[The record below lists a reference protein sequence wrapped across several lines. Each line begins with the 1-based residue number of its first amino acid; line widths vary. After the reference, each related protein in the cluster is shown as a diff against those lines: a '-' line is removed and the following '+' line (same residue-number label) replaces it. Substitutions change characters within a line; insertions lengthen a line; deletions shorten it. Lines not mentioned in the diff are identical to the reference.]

1 VLWPVWSPRRL
12 PDPRQPLTA
21 FAGASHSRRVSERE
35 TTRAHTEATL
45 DPRRPLPGGGAA
57 LGAGRFGAV
66 YEIGRQLLEQT
77 DPATVLRT
85 IHEAIVEHLRPDRA
99 CVLTMTGDG
108 FQARLVH
115 NLPRETAPEQ
125 WPLSWTVI
133 RHVVEGGLA
142 VLASDIR
149 QDAQFADAESIQR
162 FRIRSILCVP
172 LGSPARGVVYLDN
185 RSARPFTPA
194 DLEFLTAVALYASLV
209 LERAEEYART
219 AEDLARAG
227 DRLDALQ
234 ADLLRHEIVGAAPA
248 LLKAYDAVRRFARS
262 GARVLLRGETGT
274 GKELFARAYAAHSP
288 RAGRPYVP
296 VTIPAL
302 APTIVESELFG
313 HVRGAFTEAAR
324 DKKGRLEIADG
335 GVLFLDEVGDIDPAV
350 QTKLLRFLDSG
361 ELFRVGDT
369 QARRVD
375 ALVVSATNRPLER
388 DVEQGRFR
396 ADLLAR
402 LGHVVAIPS
411 LRERGEDVPRLVEHF
426 LARYDRGPRRKAFAP
441 DAMDALVRHHWP
453 FNVRELQQ
461 VVERAVCLVD
471 GEVVSLADLP
481 DYVRASPAAATA
493 DEGVPGPLK
502 KAVEELERRQIVR
515 ALEHTKGNKRRA
527 MELLQLSPETFYRR
541 LEEFGLHKKGE

>member
-1 VLWPVWSPRRL
+1 MTQDHP
-12 PDPRQPLTA
+12 
-21 FAGASHSRRVSERE
+21 

-45 DPRRPLPGGGAA
+45 DPRRPLPAGGAA

-66 YEIGRQLLEQT
+66 YELGRQLLEQT
-77 DPATVLRT
+77 DPETVLRT
-85 IHEAIVEHLRPDRA
+85 IHDAIVEHLKPDRA
-99 CVLTMTGDG
+99 CLLTLAGKG
-108 FQARLVH
+108 FRARLAH
-115 NLPRETAPEQ
+115 NLPADRGPDE
-125 WPLSWTVI
+125 WPLSWSVI
-133 RHVVEGGLA
+133 RHVLESGLA

-149 QDAQFADAESIQR
+149 QDAQFAEAESIQR

-172 LGSPARGVVYLDN
+172 LGAPARGVLYLDN

-194 DLEFLTAVALYASLV
+194 DLEFLTAVSLYAALV
-209 LERAEEYART
+209 LERTEELART
-219 AEDLARAG
+219 SEALRSAG

-234 ADLLRHEIVGAAPA
+234 AELLRHELVGAAPA
-248 LLKAYDAVRRFARS
+248 LLKAYDAVRRFAKS

-274 GKELFARAYAAHSP
+274 GKELFARAYAAHTP
-288 RAGRPYVP
+288 RPNGSYVP

-302 APTIVESELFG
+302 APTLVESELFG
-313 HVRGAFTEAAR
+313 HVKGAFTEAAR

-369 QARRVD
+369 HPRQVD

-402 LGHVVAIPS
+402 LGHTVAIPP
-411 LRERGEDVPRLVEHF
+411 LRERGEDVPRLVDHF
-426 LARYDRGPRRKAFAP
+426 LARYGRGTPAKTFAP
-441 DAMDALVRHHWP
+441 EAMDVLRRHHWP

-471 GEVVSLADLP
+471 GSVVGVGDLP
-481 DYVRASPAAATA
+481 EYLQARSGAASAAGS
-493 DEGVPGPLK
+493 DDGPPGPLK
-502 KAVEELERRQIVR
+502 KAIEELERRHIVR

-541 LEEFGLHKKGE
+541 LEDFGLHKKSE

>member
-1 VLWPVWSPRRL
+1 M
-12 PDPRQPLTA
+12 
-21 FAGASHSRRVSERE
+21 SERE

-45 DPRRPLPGGGAA
+45 DPRRPLPASGAA
-57 LGAGRFGAV
+57 LGSGRLAAV

-77 DPATVLRT
+77 EPATVLRT
-85 IHEAIVEHLRPDRA
+85 IHDAIVEHLHPDRA
-99 CVLTMTGDG
+99 CLLTLEGEE
-108 FQARLVH
+108 FHARLAH
-115 NLPRETAPEQ
+115 NLPSDRPPSE

-133 RHVVEGGLA
+133 RHVLDGGLA
-142 VLASDIR
+142 VLASDVR
-149 QDAQFADAESIQR
+149 QDAQFAEAESIQR

-172 LGSPARGVVYLDN
+172 LGSPPRGVVYLDN
-185 RSARPFTPA
+185 RSARPFDQA
-194 DLEFLTAVALYASLV
+194 DLEFLTAVSLYASLV
-209 LERAEEYART
+209 LDRTEAFARASEA
-219 AEDLARAG
+219 LQSAG

-234 ADLLRHEIVGAAPA
+234 AELLRHEIVGGAPA
-248 LLKAYDAVRRFARS
+248 LLKAYDTVRRFARS

-274 GKELFARAYAAHSP
+274 GKELFARAYAASSP
-288 RAGRPYVP
+288 RAGGPWVP

-302 APTIVESELFG
+302 APTLVESELFG

-324 DKKGRLEIADG
+324 DKKGRLEVADK
-335 GVLFLDEVGDIDPAV
+335 GVLFLDEVGDIDPVV

-369 QARRVD
+369 QPRRVD

-402 LGHVVAIPS
+402 LGHVVPIPP
-411 LRERGEDVPRLVEHF
+411 LRERSEDVPRLVEHF
-426 LARYDRGPRRKAFAP
+426 LARHGAAGRAKTFTPE
-441 DAMDALVRHHWP
+441 AMDALRRHHWP

-471 GEVVSLADLP
+471 ADRVGLEDLP
-481 DYVRASPAAATA
+481 DYLQARASAAATS
-493 DEGVPGPLK
+493 DEGPPIPLK
-502 KAVEELERRQIVR
+502 KAIEELERRHIVR

-527 MELLQLSPETFYRR
+527 MELLQVSPETFYRR
-541 LEEFGLHKKGE
+541 LEEFGLHKKSE

>member
-1 VLWPVWSPRRL
+1 MT
-12 PDPRQPLTA
+12 Q
-21 FAGASHSRRVSERE
+21 ERE

-45 DPRRPLPGGGAA
+45 DPRRPLPAGSAA

-66 YEIGRQLLEQT
+66 YAIGRQLLEQT
-77 DPATVLRT
+77 DSATVLQT
-85 IHEAIVEHLRPDRA
+85 IHDAILAHLQPDRA
-99 CVLTMTGDG
+99 CLLTLAGKG
-108 FQARLVH
+108 FRARLAH
-115 NLPRETAPEQ
+115 NLPADRPPDE
-125 WPLSWTVI
+125 WPLSWSVI
-133 RHVVEGGLA
+133 RHVVESGLA

-149 QDAQFADAESIQR
+149 QDAQFAEAESIQR

-172 LGSPARGVVYLDN
+172 LGSPARGVLYLDN
-185 RSARPFTPA
+185 RSARPFAPA

-209 LERAEEYART
+209 LERTEELART
-219 AEDLARAG
+219 G

-234 ADLLRHEIVGAAPA
+234 TELLRHEIVGAAPA
-248 LLKAYDAVRRFARS
+248 LLKAYDAVRRFAKS

-274 GKELFARAYAAHSP
+274 GKELFARAYAAHTP
-288 RAGRPYVP
+288 RPRGSYVP

-302 APTIVESELFG
+302 APTLVESELFG
-313 HVRGAFTEAAR
+313 HVKGAFTEAAR

-369 QARRVD
+369 AARQVD

-402 LGHVVAIPS
+402 LGHMVTIPP
-411 LRERGEDVPRLVEHF
+411 LRERGEDVPRLVDHF
-426 LARYDRGPRRKAFAP
+426 LARYGRGTPAKTFSAE
-441 DAMDALVRHHWP
+441 AMDVLRRHHWP

-471 GEVVSLADLP
+471 GSVVRVEDLP
-481 DYVRASPAAATA
+481 DYLQAGAGSAAPIG
-493 DEGVPGPLK
+493 ESGPPGPLK
-502 KAVEELERRQIVR
+502 KAIEELERRHILR

-541 LEEFGLHKKGE
+541 LEDFGLHKKSE

>member
-1 VLWPVWSPRRL
+1 MKE
-12 PDPRQPLTA
+12 
-21 FAGASHSRRVSERE
+21 GE

-45 DPRRPLPGGGAA
+45 DPRRPLPSGGGA
-57 LGAGRFGAV
+57 LGAGRFGAI

-77 DPATVLRT
+77 DPATVLQT
-85 IHEAIVEHLRPDRA
+85 IHDAIAANLGPDRA
-99 CVLTMTGDG
+99 CILTFAGTA
-108 FQARLVH
+108 FRARLAH
-115 NLPRETAPEQ
+115 NLPADLPPEQ
-125 WPLSWTVI
+125 WPLSWSVI
-133 RHVVEGGLA
+133 RHVADAGVA

-149 QDAQFADAESIQR
+149 QDAQFAEAESIQR

-209 LERAEEYART
+209 LDRTEEYAR
-219 AEDLARAG
+219 ASRALESAG
-227 DRLDALQ
+227 DRLDALR
-234 ADLLRHEIVGAAPA
+234 AELLRHEIVGAAPA
-248 LLKAYDAVRRFARS
+248 LLKAYDTVRRLAKG

-274 GKELFARAYAAHSP
+274 GKELFARAYAAHTP
-288 RAGRPYVP
+288 RPDGSYVP

-302 APTIVESELFG
+302 APTLVESELFG

-369 QARRVD
+369 QPRQVD

-402 LGHVVAIPS
+402 LGHSVVIPP

-426 LARYDRGPRRKAFAP
+426 LARYGRAGAAKAFAP
-441 DAMDALVRHHWP
+441 EAMEVLRRHHWP

-471 GEVVSLADLP
+471 GGVVSLADLP
-481 DYVRASPAAATA
+481 DYLRRAARRSGAGGQPSGAAEEGGRGARAAAHRPRPRVH
-493 DEGVPGPLK
+493 EGQQAAGHG
-502 KAVEELERRQIVR
+502 AAA
-515 ALEHTKGNKRRA
+515 ALAGDV
-527 MELLQLSPETFYRR
+527 LSPSGGLRPPQEIRVGVR
-541 LEEFGLHKKGE
+541 SASEHLFGERTAPAPASQ

>member
-1 VLWPVWSPRRL
+1 V
-12 PDPRQPLTA
+12 T
-21 FAGASHSRRVSERE
+21 ERE

-45 DPRRPLPGGGAA
+45 DPRQPLPAGGAA
-57 LGAGRFGAV
+57 LGTGRFAAV
-66 YEIGRQLLEQT
+66 YSIGRQLLEQT

-85 IHEAIVEHLRPDRA
+85 IHDAIVEHLHPDRA
-99 CVLTMTGDG
+99 TVLTLEGEEFT
-108 FQARLVH
+108 ARLSH
-115 NLPRETAPEQ
+115 NLPAGTPPAR

-133 RHVVEGGLA
+133 RHVLETGLA

-149 QDAQFADAESIQR
+149 QDAQFAEAESIQR

-185 RSARPFTPA
+185 RSARPFETA
-194 DLEFLTAVALYASLV
+194 DLEFLTAVSLYASLV
-209 LERAEEYART
+209 LDRLEEHART
-219 AEDLARAG
+219 AEALRRAD

-234 ADLLRHEIVGAAPA
+234 GELLRHEIVGAAPA

-274 GKELFARAYAAHSP
+274 GKELFARAYAASSP
-288 RAGRPYVP
+288 RAGGPWVP

-302 APTIVESELFG
+302 APTLVESELFG

-324 DKKGRLEIADG
+324 DKKGRLEVADR
-335 GVLFLDEVGDIDPAV
+335 GVLFLDEVGDIEPAV

-369 QARRVD
+369 QGRRVD

-402 LGHVVAIPS
+402 LGHVVAIPP

-426 LARYDRGPRRKAFAP
+426 LRRHGPAGRAKTFTP
-441 DAMDALVRHHWP
+441 EAMDALVRHHWP

-471 GEVVSLADLP
+471 ADRVGLEDLP
-481 DYVRASPAAATA
+481 DYLQKAASPVPALAAG
-493 DEGVPGPLK
+493 DEGPLLPLK
-502 KAVEELERRQIVR
+502 KAIEELERRHIVR
-515 ALEHTKGNKRRA
+515 ALELTKGNKRRA
-527 MELLQLSPETFYRR
+527 MELLQVSPETFYRR
-541 LEEFGLHKKGE
+541 LEEFGLHKKSE

>member
-1 VLWPVWSPRRL
+1 
-12 PDPRQPLTA
+12 LTQEQ
-21 FAGASHSRRVSERE
+21 G

-45 DPRRPLPGGGAA
+45 DPRRPLAVTSAA

-77 DPATVLRT
+77 DPETVLRT
-85 IHEAIVEHLRPDRA
+85 IHDAIVSQLAPDRA
-99 CVLTMTGDG
+99 CLLTLAGKG
-108 FQARLVH
+108 FRARLVH
-115 NLPRETAPEQ
+115 NLPADHPPEQ
-125 WPLSWTVI
+125 WPLSWSVI
-133 RHVVEGGLA
+133 RHVVESGLA

-149 QDAQFADAESIQR
+149 QDAQFAEAESIQR

-172 LGSPARGVVYLDN
+172 LGSPAAGVLYLDN
-185 RSARPFTPA
+185 RSARPFATA
-194 DLEFLTAVALYASLV
+194 DLEFLTAVSLYASLV
-209 LERAEEYART
+209 LERTEELART
-219 AEDLARAG
+219 SAALRTAG

-248 LLKAYDAVRRFARS
+248 LLKAYDAVRRFAKS

-274 GKELFARAYAAHSP
+274 GKELFARAYAAHTP
-288 RAGRPYVP
+288 RPNGSYVP

-302 APTIVESELFG
+302 APTLVESELFG
-313 HVRGAFTEAAR
+313 HVKGAFTEAAR

-369 QARRVD
+369 AARQVD

-388 DVEQGRFR
+388 DVEGGRFR

-402 LGHVVAIPS
+402 LGHTVAIPP
-411 LRERGEDVPRLVEHF
+411 LRERAEDVPRLVDHF
-426 LARYDRGPRRKAFAP
+426 LARYGRGTPAKTFSAE
-441 DAMDALVRHHWP
+441 AMDVLRRHHWP

-471 GEVVSLADLP
+471 GSVVGVEDLP
-481 DYVRASPAAATA
+481 EYLQAGASSAAVSSP
-493 DEGVPGPLK
+493 DGPPGPLK
-502 KAVEELERRQIVR
+502 KAIEELERREIVR

-541 LEEFGLHKKGE
+541 LEDFGLHKKGE

>member
-1 VLWPVWSPRRL
+1 MT
-12 PDPRQPLTA
+12 Q
-21 FAGASHSRRVSERE
+21 ERE

-45 DPRRPLPGGGAA
+45 DPRRPLPAGSAA
-57 LGAGRFGAV
+57 LGTGRFGAV

-77 DPATVLRT
+77 DPATVLKT
-85 IHEAIVEHLRPDRA
+85 IHEAIVAHLQPDRA
-99 CVLTMTGDG
+99 CLLTLAGKG
-108 FQARLVH
+108 FRARLAH
-115 NLPRETAPEQ
+115 NLPADRPPDE
-125 WPLSWTVI
+125 WPLSWSVI
-133 RHVVEGGLA
+133 RHVVESGLA

-149 QDAQFADAESIQR
+149 QDAQFAEAESIQR

-172 LGSPARGVVYLDN
+172 LGSPARGVLYLDN
-185 RSARPFTPA
+185 RSARPFAPA

-209 LERAEEYART
+209 LERTEE
-219 AEDLARAG
+219 LARAG

-234 ADLLRHEIVGAAPA
+234 TELLRHEIVGTAPA
-248 LLKAYDAVRRFARS
+248 LLKAYDAVRRFAKS

-274 GKELFARAYAAHSP
+274 GKELFARAYAAHTP
-288 RAGRPYVP
+288 RPNGSYVP

-302 APTIVESELFG
+302 APTLVESELFG
-313 HVRGAFTEAAR
+313 HVKGAFTEAAR

-369 QARRVD
+369 AARQVD

-402 LGHVVAIPS
+402 LGHTVAIPP
-411 LRERGEDVPRLVEHF
+411 LRERGEDVPRLVDHF
-426 LARYDRGPRRKAFAP
+426 LARYGRGGAAKTFSAE
-441 DAMDALVRHHWP
+441 AMDILRRHHWP

-471 GEVVSLADLP
+471 GSVVGVEDLP
-481 DYVRASPAAATA
+481 DYLQSGAGSAAPIGET
-493 DEGVPGPLK
+493 GPPGPLK
-502 KAVEELERRQIVR
+502 KAIEELERRHILR

-541 LEEFGLHKKGE
+541 LEDFGLHKKGE

>member
-1 VLWPVWSPRRL
+1 MT
-12 PDPRQPLTA
+12 Q
-21 FAGASHSRRVSERE
+21 ERE

-45 DPRRPLPGGGAA
+45 DPRRPLPAGSAA
-57 LGAGRFGAV
+57 LGTGRFGAV

-77 DPATVLRT
+77 DPATVLKT
-85 IHEAIVEHLRPDRA
+85 IHEAIVAHLQPDRA
-99 CVLTMTGDG
+99 CLLTLAGKG
-108 FQARLVH
+108 FRARLAH
-115 NLPRETAPEQ
+115 NLPADRPPDE
-125 WPLSWTVI
+125 WPLSWSVI
-133 RHVVEGGLA
+133 RHVVESGLA

-149 QDAQFADAESIQR
+149 QDAQFAEAESIQR

-172 LGSPARGVVYLDN
+172 LGSPARGVLYLDN
-185 RSARPFTPA
+185 RSARPFAPA

-209 LERAEEYART
+209 LERTEE
-219 AEDLARAG
+219 LARAG

-234 ADLLRHEIVGAAPA
+234 TELLRHEIVGTAPA
-248 LLKAYDAVRRFARS
+248 LLKAYDAVRRFAKS

-274 GKELFARAYAAHSP
+274 GKELFARAYAAHTP
-288 RAGRPYVP
+288 RPNGSYVP

-302 APTIVESELFG
+302 APTLVESELFG
-313 HVRGAFTEAAR
+313 HVKGAFTEAAR

-369 QARRVD
+369 AARQVD

-402 LGHVVAIPS
+402 LGHTVAIPP
-411 LRERGEDVPRLVEHF
+411 LRERGEDVPRLVDHF
-426 LARYDRGPRRKAFAP
+426 LARYGRGGAAKTFSAE
-441 DAMDALVRHHWP
+441 AMDILRRHHWP

-471 GEVVSLADLP
+471 GSVVGVQDLP
-481 DYVRASPAAATA
+481 DYLQAGAGSASPIG
-493 DEGVPGPLK
+493 ENGPPGPLK
-502 KAVEELERRQIVR
+502 KAIEELERRHILR

-541 LEEFGLHKKGE
+541 LEDFGLHKKSG

>member
-1 VLWPVWSPRRL
+1 MT
-12 PDPRQPLTA
+12 Q
-21 FAGASHSRRVSERE
+21 ERE

-45 DPRRPLPGGGAA
+45 DPRRPLPAGSAA
-57 LGAGRFGAV
+57 LGTGRFGAV

-77 DPATVLRT
+77 DPATVLKT
-85 IHEAIVEHLRPDRA
+85 IHEAIVAHLQPDRA
-99 CVLTMTGDG
+99 CLLTLAGKG
-108 FQARLVH
+108 FRARLAH
-115 NLPRETAPEQ
+115 NLPADRPPDE
-125 WPLSWTVI
+125 WPLSWSVI
-133 RHVVEGGLA
+133 RHVVESGLA

-149 QDAQFADAESIQR
+149 QDAQFAEAESIQR

-172 LGSPARGVVYLDN
+172 LGSPARGVLYLDN
-185 RSARPFTPA
+185 RSARPFAPA

-209 LERAEEYART
+209 LERTEE
-219 AEDLARAG
+219 LARAG

-234 ADLLRHEIVGAAPA
+234 TELLRHEIVGAAPT
-248 LLKAYDAVRRFARS
+248 LLKSYDAVRRFAKS

-274 GKELFARAYAAHSP
+274 GKELFARAYAAHTP
-288 RAGRPYVP
+288 RPNGSYVP

-302 APTIVESELFG
+302 APTLVESELFG
-313 HVRGAFTEAAR
+313 HVKGAFTEAAR

-369 QARRVD
+369 AARQVD

-402 LGHVVAIPS
+402 LGHMVTIPP
-411 LRERGEDVPRLVEHF
+411 LRERGEDVPRLVDHF
-426 LARYDRGPRRKAFAP
+426 LARYGRGTPAKTFSAE
-441 DAMDALVRHHWP
+441 AMDVLRRHHWP

-471 GEVVSLADLP
+471 GSVVRVEDLP
-481 DYVRASPAAATA
+481 DYLQAGAGSAAPIG
-493 DEGVPGPLK
+493 ESGPPGPLK
-502 KAVEELERRQIVR
+502 KAIEELERRHILR

-541 LEEFGLHKKGE
+541 LENFGLHKKSE